1 VIIPADLI
9 EAWTITSEYSYV
21 LPSGLALALSSEG
34 S

>member
-1 VIIPADLI
+1 MIILGDLM

-21 LPSGLALALSSEG
+21 LPSGLALALSREG